1 MPHNHPHSHNE
12 KNIKT
17 AFFLNIG
24 FSIAELFGGY
34 LTNSVAILSDALH
47 DLGDSLSLLLS
58 WRLEVLSEKKEDLRY
73 SYGYRRFSM
82 LSALISAIVLITGS
96 IFVIIESVER
106 LQNPQYTSAVGMLSF
121 ALVGIAVNGFA
132 AFRTSRGKNLNSQV
146 ISWHMIEDMLGWVA
160 VLVVSIVLLYTDL
173 YILDPVLSLI
183 VTGFILFNVMKN
195 LRRTLSLFLQA
206 VPETIDIETFELEIK
221 NLDMVEG
228 IHHTHAW
235 SLDGENHVLTTH
247 VILCPGA
254 KQQQIRHIKDKVR
267 EMAEYFGVTHTTV
280 EFEYM
285 EEDCSMVRNG
295 GNGHGKPEKQSTK

>member
-1 MPHNHPHSHNE
+1 MPHNHPQSNNE

-17 AFFLNIG
+17 AFYLNVC

-58 WRLEVLSEKKEDLRY
+58 WRLEVLSKRKENLRY

-82 LSALISAIVLITGS
+82 LSALISAIVLIIGS
-96 IFVIIESVER
+96 IFVIRESVER
-106 LQNPQYTSAVGMLSF
+106 LQNPQNTSAEGMLAF
-121 ALVGIAVNGFA
+121 ALVGIVVNGLA

-160 VLVVSIVLLYTDL
+160 VLVVSIVLLFTDL

-206 VPETIDIETFELEIK
+206 VPETVDIEKFELEIK

-228 IHHTHAW
+228 VHHTHAW

-254 KQQQIRHIKDKVR
+254 KQQQIRHIKDRVR
-267 EMAEYFGVTHTTV
+267 EMAELFSVTHTTV

-295 GNGHGKPEKQSTK
+295 ENGHGGSEKQPIG

>member
-1 MPHNHPHSHNE
+1 MPHNHPHAHNK

-58 WRLEVLSEKKEDLRY
+58 WRLEVLSERKEDLRY

-96 IFVIIESVER
+96 FFVITEAVKR
-106 LQNPQYTSAVGMLSF
+106 VQNPQNTSAEGMLVF
-121 ALVGIAVNGFA
+121 ALAGIAVNGFA
-132 AFRTSRGKNLNSQV
+132 AYKTSRGKNLNAQV

-160 VLVVSIVLLYTDL
+160 VLVVSIILLFTDL

-206 VPETIDIETFELEIK
+206 VPETIDIELFDEEI
-221 NLDMVEG
+221 NRLDMVEG
-228 IHHTHAW
+228 SHHTHAW

-247 VILCPGA
+247 IILCPGA

-267 EMAEYFGVTHTTV
+267 ELAEQFGVTHTTV
-280 EFEYM
+280 EFEYL

-295 GNGHGKPEKQSTK
+295 GNGHGEPEKRSTT